1 MLTYKIRYRKIRD
14 VSYKS
19 IRPFKLHKVTNY
31 IYLNVMYCV
40 CFTV

>member
-1 MLTYKIRYRKIRD
+1 MVTYKIRYRKIRY

-19 IRPFKLHKVTNY
+19 MRRFRLNKVPNY